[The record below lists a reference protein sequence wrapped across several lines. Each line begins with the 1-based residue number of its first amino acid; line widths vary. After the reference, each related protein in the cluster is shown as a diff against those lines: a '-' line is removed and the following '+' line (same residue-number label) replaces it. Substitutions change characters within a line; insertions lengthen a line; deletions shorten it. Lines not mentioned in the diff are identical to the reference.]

1 MEERSQARPWRTP
14 EELVEIGFSRARV
27 VMMNEAHRV
36 DERCVSAREIG
47 RRILPAAHVCGTQHL
62 AMEALIVPFVE
73 EANRTRQLPQVPA
86 AYGYLAQPDLKAL
99 MQAALYLGW
108 TLVPY
113 EADFSLQ
120 PPSPSPRAENN
131 WPQETQALNLVAALN
146 ALPVEAKLLVW
157 CGWAHHNKVPVP
169 PGPGDSDADEPW
181 LLMGYHFKQ
190 LSGIDSFLIDQ
201 TLTVRP
207 PGM

>member
-120 PPSPSPRAENN
+120 PPGLSPPAENT
-131 WPQETQALNLVAALN
+131 WREDPQPRNLLAALN
-146 ALPVEAKLLVW
+146 APPVEANFLLPR
-157 CGWAHHNKVPVP
+157 GSAPHHNTP
-169 PGPGDSDADEPW
+169 
-181 LLMGYHFKQ
+181 
-190 LSGIDSFLIDQ
+190 
-201 TLTVRP
+201 
-207 PGM
+207 